1 MILKL
6 FIICVQQKCLKNVI
20 LFFQLYSFVEIQIFV
35 GDGST
40 ESSCKICHL
49 ALTGQ
54 RRRKDYDQLIMKM
67 ICCVEK
73 KNEVKEEFAQIK
85 QQYDDFVKQKDT
97 NKQVKVFGW
106 GLNDKDQLG
115 GLKGSKVT
123 Y

>member
-1 MILKL
+1 M
-6 FIICVQQKCLKNVI
+6 
-20 LFFQLYSFVEIQIFV
+20 
-35 GDGST
+35 
-40 ESSCKICHL
+40 
-49 ALTGQ
+49 TGQ

-73 KNEVKEEFAQIK
+73 KNEIKEEFAEIK

-123 Y
+123 K